1 MGGKVSM
8 GGKSRNERGKCT
20 PARSTHHGHLI
31 GRACENADSK
41 RERAKRRVAKRKIA
55 KRRRGMKKEEGERG
69 EEKEEEKAKA
79 IGTPQWPRDRT

>member
-1 MGGKVSM
+1 
-8 GGKSRNERGKCT
+8 
-20 PARSTHHGHLI
+20 LI

-55 KRRRGMKKEEGERG
+55 KRRRGMNKEQGERG
-69 EEKEEEKAKA
+69 EEKEEEKEKA